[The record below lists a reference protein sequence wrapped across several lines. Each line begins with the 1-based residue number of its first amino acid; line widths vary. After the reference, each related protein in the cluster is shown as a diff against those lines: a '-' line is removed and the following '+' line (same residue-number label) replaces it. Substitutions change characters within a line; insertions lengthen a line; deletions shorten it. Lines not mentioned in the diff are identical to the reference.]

1 MKKTS
6 SVLLFLIFSLA
17 SFAQETDY
25 EIKTNIPYYSDSILY
40 YADTRQELEELCN
53 EKGWELKPIHVWN
66 EYYIGV
72 SK

>member
-1 MKKTS
+1 MIVEYDRMKGVTANHY
-6 SVLLFLIFSLA
+6 VMYRVDCFG
-17 SFAQETDY
+17 EMDG
-25 EIKTNIPYYSDSILY
+25 PYYSDSILY